1 MNLYA
6 MLIGLGAS
14 FGMWRVSQLSPK
26 NQLLASAN
34 SALWVLAGSLIGSR
48 IGFIFWQPGYIE
60 ENGWQALRIWEG
72 GLIWPGAIAGAWIT
86 ITILAFYRKLDIRI
100 LADNIAPLLPPI
112 AIMTWLACISTGSGY
127 GALISSDFHFPLFV
141 NERGEFLSRFPN
153 QWLAAISLFFLFLI
167 LERKLKT
174 KIIGLYAAMI
184 WLVFSLHTL
193 LFSFF
198 RADLRPLWRGLAVDI
213 WGAIVLVSFSFLFLS
228 MILLFKKKLPKETSG
243 LKI

>member
-48 IGFIFWQPGYIE
+48 IGFVIWQPGYIE
-60 ENGWQALRIWEG
+60 ENGWRALRIWEG
-72 GLIWPGAIAGAWIT
+72 GLIWPGAIAGAWIA
-86 ITILAFYRKLDIRI
+86 IIILAIYRKLDIRI
-100 LADNIAPLLPPI
+100 LADNIAPLLPPM

-127 GALISSDFHFPLFV
+127 GVLISSDFHSPLFV

-153 QWLAAISLFFLFLI
+153 QWLAAISLFLLFLI

-174 KIIGLYAAMI
+174 KITGLYAAMI

-198 RADLRPLWRGLAVDI
+198 RADLRPQWRGLPVDI
-213 WGAIVLVSFSFLFLS
+213 WGAIVLVSFSFIFLFL
-228 MILLFKKKLPKETSG
+228 ILLFKKKLPKETSG